1 VLSGIDMS
9 IQDWGSIGE
18 FAAAIATI
26 LTLVYLAVQIRRNT
40 MATHATSF
48 HAISDSMNFINV
60 AVAQNPD
67 LARIWLSGVADR
79 ATLGEAQKH
88 QFDLL
93 LLSYFHVFETIY
105 YQARKGAGDDALVTT
120 EAKSLAALLA
130 MPGVREWWL
139 QNPFAFSDEYRSY
152 VGALLDGVAHD
163 A

>member
-1 VLSGIDMS
+1 MS
-9 IQDWGSIGE
+9 IQDWGSVGE

-40 MATHATSF
+40 LATHATSF

-67 LARIWLSGVADR
+67 LVRIWLSGTADR
-79 ATLGEAQKH
+79 TTLDEGERY

-93 LLSYFHVFETIY
+93 LLSYFHVFETMY
-105 YQARKGAGDDALVTT
+105 YQARKGAGDHALVTT
-120 EAKSLAALLA
+120 EERSLDELLG

-139 QNPFAFSDEYRSY
+139 QNPFAFSEEYRSY
-152 VGALLDGVAHD
+152 VETLLDRAAH
-163 A
+163 AP